1 MRKRSKYR
9 PKEQLLDP
17 LNWVISGMKPV
28 MTATEVMGNV
38 RIKNHLALRCVVEGT
53 ATRKDMDVL
62 IEAFNVTEALTRVDP
77 TLGKDWSTEIR
88 AGQDALLTMCRRGVA
103 KGDRFVFT
111 GAELNAANTVME
123 IHDAQL
129 ERCTIAQ
136 MEKALHEVIKD
147 KRLRKMR
154 AITPCNESTT

>member
-9 PKEQLLDP
+9 PKPQLTDP
-17 LNWVISGMKPV
+17 LTWVLAGMKPV
-28 MTATEVMGNV
+28 LTAKEVMDNV

-62 IEAFNVTEALTRVDP
+62 IEAFNVTEALCRVDAS
-77 TLGKDWSTEIR
+77 LGRDWSDEIK
-88 AGQDALLTMCRRGVA
+88 AGQDALLAMGRRGIA

-111 GAELNAANTVME
+111 GPELTAANIVME

-129 ERCTIAQ
+129 ERCTVAQ
-136 MEKALHEVIKD
+136 MEKALSEVVKD
-147 KRLRKMR
+147 VLHKKARP
-154 AITPCNESTT
+154 IVC

>member
-9 PKEQLLDP
+9 PKAQLTDP
-17 LNWVISGMKPV
+17 LNWVLSGMRPV
-28 MTATEVMGNV
+28 LTATEVMESV

-62 IEAFNVTEALTRVDP
+62 IEAFNVTEALARVDP
-77 TLGKDWSTEIR
+77 ALGRDWSTEIR
-88 AGQDALLTMCRRGVA
+88 AGQDALLTMCRRGAA

-123 IHDAQL
+123 LHDAQL
-129 ERCTIAQ
+129 ERCTVAQ
-136 MEKALHEVIKD
+136 MEKALGEVVKD
-147 KRLRKMR
+147 IRNKKARFVV
-154 AITPCNESTT
+154 

>member
-1 MRKRSKYR
+1 MKKRSKYR
-9 PKEQLLDP
+9 PKAQLLDP

-28 MTATEVMGNV
+28 LTATEVMSNV

-62 IEAFNVTEALTRVDP
+62 IEAFNVTEALTRVDAS
-77 TLGKDWSTEIR
+77 LGKDWSQVIR
-88 AGQDALLTMCRRGVA
+88 AGQDALLTMCKRGVA

-129 ERCTIAQ
+129 ERCTVAQ
-136 MEKALHEVIKD
+136 KEKALHEIIKD
-147 KRLRKMR
+147 IILMNAR
-154 AITPCNESTT
+154 AVV

>member
-28 MTATEVMGNV
+28 MTATE
-38 RIKNHLALRCVVEGT
+38 
-53 ATRKDMDVL
+53 
-62 IEAFNVTEALTRVDP
+62 ALTRVDAS
-77 TLGKDWSTEIR
+77 LGKDWSAEIR

-136 MEKALHEVIKD
+136 MEKALHEIIKD
-147 KRLRKMR
+147 KRHKKAR
-154 AITPCNESTT
+154 AIV

>member
-9 PKEQLLDP
+9 PKPQLLDP
-17 LNWVISGMKPV
+17 LHWVIAGMKPV
-28 MTATEVMGNV
+28 LTATGVMSSV
-38 RIKNHLALRCVVEGT
+38 RIKNHLALRCVVDGT

-62 IEAFNVTEALTRVDP
+62 IEAFNVTEALARVDAS
-77 TLGKDWSTEIR
+77 LGRDWSEEIK
-88 AGQDALLTMCRRGVA
+88 AGQDALLSMGKRGVA

-129 ERCTIAQ
+129 ERCTVAQ

-147 KRLRKMR
+147 IRHKKAR
-154 AITPCNESTT
+154 AVV

>member
-9 PKEQLLDP
+9 PKPQLQDP
-17 LNWVISGMKPV
+17 LHWVISGMKPV
-28 MTATEVMGNV
+28 LTATEIMSNA

-53 ATRKDMDVL
+53 ATREDMDVL
-62 IEAFNVTEALTRVDP
+62 IEAFNVTEALCRVDA
-77 TLGKDWSTEIR
+77 TLGRDWSTEIK
-88 AGQDALLTMCRRGVA
+88 AGQDALLTMCQRGVA

-129 ERCTIAQ
+129 DRCTIAQ
-136 MEKALHEVIKD
+136 MEKALHEVIKY
-147 KRLRKMR
+147 KRLKR
-154 AITPCNESTT
+154 ARRII